1 MKPIMKGYFVF
12 LFCFLA
18 FLNAKS
24 QDCEPAELAKIPGS
38 WKSNKDGSI
47 QNLSTADVT
56 QERAVL
62 AKIHESV
69 KGKYTP
75 IGGVL
80 SFSNS
85 FSIPLGEGK
94 NWAANPYGQSMRFLE
109 YVCKRDPKNP
119 QAYVPNLETSA
130 VVTFYVNQIS
140 ASQELG
146 GAFNLFPAELPEDH
160 PNGYFILEKC
170 PKQQGDRL
178 LWEVQ
183 IPSDRHSLGERVYIL
198 TYKDKSPM
206 VPLTKG
212 EYLKLK
218 IPLLK
223 KSHEE
228 SLSYHKEIDPD
239 FDAASKRVFDQS
251 LENLR
256 AQEELIQS
264 TEALLESMSPEEL
277 SAPAILERGET
288 KGEFKGFKEEND
300 PDVFHLVKPNLAYF
314 DPKLPKWV
322 PQLIS
327 VSINYDINEQINFEN
342 IQKLEQAIDYVFLQS
357 LLGKTQFP

>member
-1 MKPIMKGYFVF
+1 MKPTLKRSFVF
-12 LFCFLA
+12 LFCLLA
-18 FLNAKS
+18 FVCAKA
-24 QDCEPAELAKIPGS
+24 QDCDPVELAKIPGS
-38 WKSNKDGSI
+38 WKSNKEGSI
-47 QNLSTADVT
+47 HNVSAADVT
-56 QERAVL
+56 QERVVL

-69 KGKYTP
+69 KAKYTP

-80 SFSNS
+80 SYSNF
-85 FSIPLGEGK
+85 FSIPIGEGK
-94 NWAANPYGQSMRFLE
+94 NWIANPYGQSMRFLE

-119 QAYVPNLETSA
+119 QAYAPNLETSA

-140 ASQELG
+140 AFQELG

-160 PNGYFILEKC
+160 PNGYFILEKW

-183 IPSDRHSLGERVYIL
+183 IPSDRYSLGEKVYIL
-198 TYKDKSPM
+198 TSKEKSPIA
-206 VPLTKG
+206 PLTKG

-223 KSHEE
+223 KSYEE
-228 SLSYHKEIDPD
+228 SLGYHKEIDPD
-239 FDAASKRVFDQS
+239 FDAASKRVFEQS
-251 LENLR
+251 LENLK

-264 TEALLESMSPEEL
+264 TEALLESMPPEEL
-277 SAPAILERGET
+277 SAAGIIESGET
-288 KGEFKGFKEEND
+288 KGEFRGFKTEND
-300 PDVFHLVKPNLAYF
+300 PDVYHLVKPNLAYF

-322 PQLIS
+322 PQLIT

-342 IQKLEQAIDYVFLQS
+342 IQMLEKAIDFEFLQF

>member
-1 MKPIMKGYFVF
+1 MRIAIQLF
-12 LFCFLA
+12 LIPLLFILA
-18 FLNAKS
+18 ILGAKA
-24 QDCEPAELAKIPGS
+24 QGCDPAELAKIPGS

-47 QNLSTADVT
+47 HNVSAADVT
-56 QERAVL
+56 QERVVL

-69 KGKYTP
+69 KAKYTP

-80 SFSNS
+80 SYSNF
-85 FSIPLGEGK
+85 FSISVGEGK
-94 NWAANPYGQSMRFLE
+94 NWVANPYGQSMRFLE
-109 YVCKRDPKNP
+109 YVCKRDPKTP
-119 QAYVPNLETSA
+119 QAYAPNLETSA

-140 ASQELG
+140 ASQELAG
-146 GAFNLFPAELPEDH
+146 TFNLFAAELSEDH
-160 PNGYFILEKC
+160 PNGYFILEKW
-170 PKQQGDRL
+170 PEQQGDRL

-183 IPSDRHSLGERVYIL
+183 IPSDRYSLGEKVYIL
-198 TYKDKSPM
+198 TYKEKSPIA
-206 VPLTKG
+206 PLTKG

-228 SLSYHKEIDPD
+228 SLGYHKDIDPD
-239 FDAASKRVFDQS
+239 FDAASKRVFEQS
-251 LENLR
+251 LENLK

-277 SAPAILERGET
+277 SAPAIIERGESN
-288 KGEFKGFKEEND
+288 GEFKGFKEEND
-300 PDVFHLVKPNLAYF
+300 PDVYHLVKPNLSYY

-322 PQLIS
+322 PQLITIN
-327 VSINYDINEQINFEN
+327 INYDINEPVNFEN
-342 IQKLEQAIDYVFLQS
+342 IQMLEKAIDFAFLQS